1 MHNFKEDD
9 NITLSA
15 YAKERRLVDKPV
27 WEWARRFTKNPK
39 EFIRMAKI
47 FASQTKINSNK
58 YKYGAKVPT
67 EHFQDL
73 DQDNYNGGTLQ
84 QDATKNEM
92 SQIKEFKTFKVTKRL
107 KKAPKV
113 YQRITVKLVFDVKF
127 DPRRKY
133 ILLPGGHRTED
144 PNQDEY
150 SGIVSMYVPST
161 ALFLDCIYYLY
172 ILPADVGNE

>member
-1 MHNFKEDD
+1 
-9 NITLSA
+9 
-15 YAKERRLVDKPV
+15 
-27 WEWARRFTKNPK
+27 
-39 EFIRMAKI
+39 
-47 FASQTKINSNK
+47 
-58 YKYGAKVPT
+58 
-67 EHFQDL
+67 
-73 DQDNYNGGTLQ
+73 
-84 QDATKNEM
+84 M

-144 PNQDEY
+144 PNEDEY